1 MSTPL
6 KNHPTPRGQ
15 ELISND
21 ESFSFA
27 VFPFGNLFCF
37 SCNFDFTKA
46 FYAFRI
52 NAGEGGTEFD
62 EVILGVSGGLSFL
75 RKGDLPTAP
84 PKGES
89 PKKHPCA
96 KGTEAA

>member
-1 MSTPL
+1 MPAPL
-6 KNHPTPRGQ
+6 KNHPAPRGQ

-46 FYAFRI
+46 FYAFRL

-75 RKGDLPTAP
+75 LLIHFSIPKRMRKVTTTFT
-84 PKGES
+84 K
-89 PKKHPCA
+89 
-96 KGTEAA
+96 